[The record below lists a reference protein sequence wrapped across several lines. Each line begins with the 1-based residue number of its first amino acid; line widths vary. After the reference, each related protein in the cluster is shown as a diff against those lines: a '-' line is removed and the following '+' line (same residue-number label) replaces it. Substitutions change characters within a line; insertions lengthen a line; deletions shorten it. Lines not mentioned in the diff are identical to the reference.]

1 MNRRQV
7 ITNIKRWG
15 RFALEAAPVL
25 AMLNRRSHPV
35 AWLAAVAHLADKA
48 GRLSDKPA
56 VASPSV
62 WSFLTWEQVCGII
75 GLMVD
80 LGIGEVVEVRP
91 NGMVLRRV
99 GGIIF
104 GRQGDEFWGPTYDR
118 DVDPQKAIDA
128 IWERAN
134 ALTISSQHRGKVSI
148 QADGYRQAHSPSKR
162 VEAIA
167 ADCAALRAAGKRV
180 GVLLDGPPGSGK
192 SQALLRIAAA
202 CGGRVLRASMH
213 QTNAPDFAAMALVL
227 RPHVVI
233 FDDIDRGPTE
243 TLLDAIDLLLPVGVA
258 ILASSNAQDT
268 ICAAA
273 LREGRIDDH
282 HRLDAIEPDVLARLA
297 DRLDDD
303 ERDLLAQ
310 RTVAAVMRYL
320 EVKDTL
326 GRERALRMLRVEAP

>member
-7 ITNIKRWG
+7 IANIKRWG

-35 AWLAAVAHLADKA
+35 AWAAAIAHLADKA

-56 VASPSV
+56 IATPSV

-80 LGIGEVVEVRP
+80 LGIGDVVEVRP

-128 IWERAN
+128 LWERTN
-134 ALTISSQHRGKVSI
+134 ALTISSQRRGKVSI
-148 QADGYRQAHSPSKR
+148 QSDGYRQTHSPSRR

-192 SQALLRIAAA
+192 SQALLHIASA

-213 QTNAPDFAAMALVL
+213 QSKASDFAAMALVL

-233 FDDIDRGPTE
+233 FDDIDRGRG
-243 TLLDAIDLLLPVGVA
+243 DALPRG
-258 ILASSNAQDT
+258 
-268 ICAAA
+268 
-273 LREGRIDDH
+273 EGH
-282 HRLDAIEPDVLARLA
+282 P
-297 DRLDDD
+297 
-303 ERDLLAQ
+303 
-310 RTVAAVMRYL
+310 
-320 EVKDTL
+320 
-326 GRERALRMLRVEAP
+326 GP